1 MKLSAHQ
8 PLERTDYDCIVVGG
22 GTAGCVMAARL
33 SEDSDRA
40 VLLLEAG
47 QDSDVEQPESPL
59 RDASRLVLER
69 YNWDYSANIRTAE
82 RYEGLFST
90 SGYTAAASPRKPFD
104 YKLGKVL
111 GGSSAVNGA
120 VALRGLPSDFERWA
134 ALGCPHWSWESV
146 LPWFQCLETDVDFGE
161 TAHHGSSGPV
171 TLRRPAPN
179 AIHPLD
185 RAFTDACVHIGI
197 PYAADINNGEYPAV
211 GPVPS
216 NVGYGAERQD
226 IYRCYLAPAESRT
239 NLTVVTDALTEEIEF
254 KDQTA
259 VAISVVRGDRK
270 LRLTAR
276 RIVLCAGAIGST
288 ALLQRSGVGEA
299 RLLRQL
305 GIPVVHD
312 APAVG
317 RNLMD
322 HSSLVVWTK
331 PKAGVCAPNLP
342 WRQVVARTCSGFD
355 DQMDVQLGLL
365 NNVDS
370 TTVPSFQDR
379 VDYPMLVGGSVM
391 LMRPSTRGRVYITSR
406 DSKTLPHIDLPLS
419 LSDEDTER
427 MMGGVRKIWRL
438 LMAPGVHSYL
448 DGVQFWTDA
457 MIDNDTVV
465 RSAVRNLVNPGWHA
479 SGTLRMG
486 AADDPNSVTGED
498 GRLHGLRG
506 VWVADASLFPAIPS
520 MPTNLTTVMAAERIA
535 HFIDA
540 ETRL

>member
-1 MKLSAHQ
+1 
-8 PLERTDYDCIVVGG
+8 
-22 GTAGCVMAARL
+22 
-33 SEDSDRA
+33 
-40 VLLLEAG
+40 
-47 QDSDVEQPESPL
+47 
-59 RDASRLVLER
+59 
-69 YNWDYSANIRTAE
+69 
-82 RYEGLFST
+82 
-90 SGYTAAASPRKPFD
+90 
-104 YKLGKVL
+104 
-111 GGSSAVNGA
+111 
-120 VALRGLPSDFERWA
+120 
-134 ALGCPHWSWESV
+134 
-146 LPWFQCLETDVDFGE
+146 VDFGE
-161 TAHHGSSGPV
+161 VAHHGSSGPV

-197 PYAADINNGEYPAV
+197 PYEADINNGEYPAV

-226 IYRCYLAPAESRT
+226 IYRCYLAPAETRT

-259 VAISVVRGDRK
+259 VAINVARGDRK

-288 ALLQRSGVGEA
+288 ALLQRSGIGEA

-322 HSSLVVWTK
+322 HSSLVVWAK

-342 WRQVVARTCSGFD
+342 WRQVVARTCSGVD

-438 LMAPGVHSYL
+438 MMAPGVHSYL

-506 VWVADASLFPAIPS
+506 LWVADASLFPAIPS
-520 MPTNLTTVMAAERIA
+520 MPTNLTTVMTAERIA